1 MPKEVMP
8 SETVTVTG
16 LIVSGDNTK
25 EYHHTNIS
33 AIHQQDDKDK
43 FSGVIPVEPAEVD
56 DDKYAIFVKWL
67 QDNNAIFPKLELR
80 DYGDEVRGCHSVTE
94 IEEEEVI
101 IQIPIK
107 CLITVEMGR
116 DTPIGRKIINSNIE
130 LDAPKHLFLMLYLL
144 IDHKNPDSFFKPYYD
159 ILPQSLSNM
168 PIFWTNEELSY
179 LEGSYMIQQIQE
191 RSAAIEND
199 YFSILSVVPE
209 MALYCDLDKF
219 KWARMCVC
227 SRNFGLIVSGLRT
240 AALVPYADMLN
251 HYRPRETKWQFDDS
265 VQGFTITSLQRIHT
279 GAQVYDSYGQ
289 KCNHRFLLNYGFS
302 IDSNTEP
309 DGFCPNE
316 VPILLS
322 LYETDSLY
330 ERKCDLS
337 SKEPCFPS
345 RRLRL
350 CVSDNESTRLMLAM
364 LRIIVADGKDMDQ
377 IFSSSGSYKAIR
389 DAQIAV
395 NIVNESKALELLKFL
410 CEKLLN
416 AYPTTLLEDERKLRS
431 NDIAPFSNKRHA
443 LIQVKGEKIV
453 LHHYIDLATTAIDLI
468 KAPDNKVFEDM
479 MNDIKNTKNSLI
491 IQYCRTTIGR
501 LRVESIKRTESSRM
515 KFLDFRG
522 ML

>member
-1 MPKEVMP
+1 MPKEATTRDP
-8 SETVTVTG
+8 VTVNG
-16 LIVSGDNTK
+16 EIVRGRDSTSMS
-25 EYHHTNIS
+25 EIF
-33 AIHQQDDKDK
+33 QQDDENK
-43 FSGVIPVEPAEVD
+43 FSGVIPSEPTEVC
-56 DDKYAIFVKWL
+56 DDKYATFVKWL

-80 DYGDEVRGCHSVTE
+80 DYGNEVRGCHSVTN

-101 IQIPIK
+101 IQIPLK

-130 LDAPKHLFLMLYLL
+130 LDAPKHLFLMLFLL
-144 IDHKNPDSFFKPYYD
+144 IDCKNPDSFFKPYYD

-168 PIFWTNEELSY
+168 PIFWTEDELGF
-179 LEGSYMIQQIQE
+179 LEGSYMIQQIKE

-209 MALYCDLDKF
+209 IALYCNLEKF

-227 SRNFGLIVSGLRT
+227 SRNFGLIVNGLRT

-265 VQGFTITSLQRIHT
+265 IQGFTITSLQQIHT

-302 IDSNTEP
+302 IDDNSEP

-322 LYETDSLY
+322 LYETDNLY
-330 ERKCDLS
+330 GRKCDLN
-337 SKEPCFPS
+337 SKEPCFPN
-345 RRLRL
+345 RRLRI
-350 CVSDNESTRLMLAM
+350 CVSDNESTRLMFAM

-395 NIVNESKALELLKFL
+395 NIVNELKALELLKST
-410 CEKLLN
+410 CENLLN
-416 AYPTTLLEDERKLRS
+416 AYPATLLDDERKLRS
-431 NDIAPFSNKRHA
+431 QDIAPFSNQRHA
-443 LIQVKGEKIV
+443 IIQVKGEKIV

-479 MNDIKNTKNSLI
+479 MSDIKNTKNSLL

-501 LRVESIKRTESSRM
+501 LRLESSKKNESSRM
-515 KFLDFRG
+515 KFLW
-522 ML
+522 